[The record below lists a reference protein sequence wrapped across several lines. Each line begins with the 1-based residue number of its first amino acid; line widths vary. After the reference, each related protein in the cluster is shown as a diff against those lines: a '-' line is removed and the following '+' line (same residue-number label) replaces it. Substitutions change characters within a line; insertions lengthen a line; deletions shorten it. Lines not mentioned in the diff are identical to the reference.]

1 VAARERH
8 SKELEV
14 AGLMKVAMVF
24 AHTTL
29 AVTPA
34 YALFLTRIAEGA
46 KQHGAVGAGKFIEL
60 PVQVTGTLS
69 LFVCVC
75 LCVCPVAYFLDAMSR
90 LYNPQRLYNPHLLG
104 PPKSFQQR
112 SKHGICGCLKT

>member
-1 VAARERH
+1 
-8 SKELEV
+8 
-14 AGLMKVAMVF
+14 MKVAMVF

-75 LCVCPVAYFLDAMSR
+75 LCVCPVTYFLDAISR
-90 LYNPQRLYNPHLLG
+90 LYSPHLLA

-112 SKHGICGCLKT
+112 SKHEICGCLKT

>member
-1 VAARERH
+1 MAARERH

-60 PVQVTGTLS
+60 PIQVTGTLS
-69 LFVCVC
+69 LFVCA
-75 LCVCPVAYFLDAMSR
+75 CVLWPIFLMQYQDCTIHKDCTIHTLLHHQNHSSR
-90 LYNPQRLYNPHLLG
+90 EANMG
-104 PPKSFQQR
+104 FV
-112 SKHGICGCLKT
+112 GA